1 MSFNERTRAKS
12 AFKLSRRAVAVVN
25 VIPPLRREVE
35 LQGER
40 RERTTTSL
48 PPTPEFPRSPR
59 DLVRGRALGQIEQF
73 SQEQFSQIDELGI
86 IPYR

>member
-1 MSFNERTRAKS
+1 MSFNQRTHTGKS

-25 VIPPLRREVE
+25 VIPPLRREAE

-73 SQEQFSQIDELGI
+73 SQIDEPGI

>member
-1 MSFNERTRAKS
+1 
-12 AFKLSRRAVAVVN
+12 
-25 VIPPLRREVE
+25 VE